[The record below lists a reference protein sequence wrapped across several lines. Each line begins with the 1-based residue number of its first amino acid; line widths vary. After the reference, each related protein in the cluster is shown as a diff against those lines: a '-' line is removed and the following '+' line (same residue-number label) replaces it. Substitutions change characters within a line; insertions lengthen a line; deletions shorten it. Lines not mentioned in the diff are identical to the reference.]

1 MPTLRTETR
10 DRVFVVTIDRPQSRN
25 AVDRPT
31 AGALATAF
39 RDFEADAGLDVA
51 ILTGA
56 GGHFCAGADLKAMT
70 EDPERANR
78 VEPDGDGPMGP
89 TRMLLRKPVIAA
101 IEGYA
106 VAGGLELALWC
117 DLRVAAEDAVLGV
130 FNRRFGVPLMDG
142 GNVRLPRVVGLGRA
156 LDMILTARA
165 VGAAEAHA
173 IGLVNR
179 LCPPG
184 RALETALELART
196 IASWPQGPLRGDRL
210 AAIEGAALPLE
221 DAMRNEFARGVESL
235 NAGQTLP
242 NVQRFAAGEGRHGEG
257 SV

>member
-1 MPTLRTETR
+1 MPVPCESRGRTL
-10 DRVFVVTIDRPQSRN
+10 VVTIDRPEARN

-31 AGALATAF
+31 ADALSGAF
-39 RDFEADAGLDVA
+39 RSFESDDGLDVA

-70 EDPERANR
+70 GDPQRANR

-117 DLRVAAEDAVLGV
+117 DLRVAAENAVLGV
-130 FNRRFGVPLMDG
+130 FSRRFGVPLIDG
-142 GNVRLPRVVGLGRA
+142 GNVRLPRLVGLGRA

-165 VGAAEAHA
+165 VDAAEARA
-173 IGLVNR
+173 IGLVDR
-179 LCPPG
+179 VCPPG
-184 RALETALELART
+184 TALDTALELAAT
-196 IASWPQGPLRGDRL
+196 IGQWPQGPLRGDRL
-210 AAIEGAALPLE
+210 AAIEGSSLPFTQ
-221 DAMRNEFARGVESL
+221 AMANEFERGVESL
-235 NAGQTLP
+235 GAGQTLP
-242 NVQRFAAGEGRHGEG
+242 NVRRFAQGEGRHGAG
-257 SV
+257 T

>member
-1 MPTLRTETR
+1 MPVLRQIR
-10 DRVFVVTIDRPQSRN
+10 DRTLVVTIDRPGVRN

-31 AGALATAF
+31 ADALTDEF
-39 RDFEADAGLDVA
+39 RSFEGDEGLDVA

-70 EDPERANR
+70 EDPERASR

-117 DLRVAAEDAVLGV
+117 DLRVAADDAVLGV

-142 GNVRLPRVVGLGRA
+142 GNVRLPRIVGLGRA

-165 VGAAEAHA
+165 IHATEAHA
-173 IGLVNR
+173 IGLVNH
-179 LCPPG
+179 LCEPG
-184 RALETALELART
+184 EAIDTALELAAT
-196 IASWPQGPLRGDRL
+196 IGSWPQGPLRGDRL
-210 AAIEGAALPLE
+210 AAIEGMSLPLAE
-221 DAMRNEFARGVESL
+221 AMKNEFARGVESL
-235 NAGQTLP
+235 NAGETLP
-242 NVQRFAAGEGRHGEG
+242 SVRRFAEGEGRHGEG
-257 SV
+257 T

>member
-1 MPTLRTETR
+1 MPTLRTEVRGRT
-10 DRVFVVTIDRPQSRN
+10 FVVTIDRPEVRN

-31 AGALATAF
+31 ADALAGAF
-39 RDFEADAGLDVA
+39 RSFDSDADLDVA

-56 GGHFCAGADLKAMT
+56 GGHFCAGADLKAMV
-70 EDPERANR
+70 EDPQRTAR
-78 VEPDGDGPMGP
+78 VDPAGDGPMGP
-89 TRMLLRKPVIAA
+89 TRMLLGKPVIAA

-142 GNVRLPRVVGLGRA
+142 GNVRLPRIVGLGRA

-165 VGAAEAHA
+165 VDAPEAHA
-173 IGLVNR
+173 MGLVNR
-179 LCPPG
+179 LCQPG
-184 RALETALELART
+184 AALETALELAAA

-210 AAIEGAALPLE
+210 AAIEGAGLPLGE
-221 DAMRNEFARGVESL
+221 AMANEFVRGAESL
-235 NAGQTLP
+235 AGGETLP
-242 NVQRFAAGEGRHGEG
+242 GVRRFVHGAGRHGEG
-257 SV
+257 TR